1 MMYQVQ
7 ILKFHLSLN
16 SINRDALTPDQQR
29 LQLDKKAQQKM
40 ELRDNETPEQRRER
54 LDLDKES
61 HKQARVSESAEAYEE
76 RNRKKSE
83 CYKKQKGKL

>member
-1 MMYQVQ
+1 
-7 ILKFHLSLN
+7 
-16 SINRDALTPDQQR
+16 
-29 LQLDKKAQQKM
+29 M